1 MTPNAP
7 KEDPGQ
13 PADRLAPPLDSLVE
27 KIAAGKPPEEVVQR
41 SIRRAQQARPSPTD
55 RPPPRIS
62 RRLTM
67 AVAVATAVGLACVS
81 LAWWLNRSGGDQVE
95 IVEKRS
101 PGETQ
106 PPVPTPRDEHKVEQ
120 SSEVPPPTFW
130 AYHQA
135 ALRSPE
141 ALESLLDE
149 HAQEYAF
156 GGPEV
161 PALGMTI
168 ELNGETL

>member
-1 MTPNAP
+1 MAPNAP

-27 KIAAGKPPEEVVQR
+27 RIAAQEPPEEVVQQ
-41 SIRRAQQARPSPTD
+41 SLRRVRQARPSPPD
-55 RPPPRIS
+55 RPSPRTY

-67 AVAVATAVGLACVS
+67 AVTVATAVGLACVS
-81 LAWWLNRSGGDQVE
+81 LAWWINQGGPDQVE
-95 IVEKRS
+95 IVEQRS

-106 PPVPTPRDEHKVEQ
+106 PPICTPRDETEVEKKP
-120 SSEVPPPTFW
+120 ELPPPTFW

-156 GGPEV
+156 GGLEV
-161 PALGMTI
+161 PALGITI
-168 ELNGETL
+168 HLNGETL